1 MNEFEKAKELIDHN
15 RLLVVL
21 SVAWI
26 IVSNLLYFSQV
37 GELSCID
44 IRTFAGS
51 STPDWI
57 ILWNKLTLGYVSL
70 YETIHEPYQPRAI
83 ICSQAGFG
91 FWGYFSFV
99 LLPIFA
105 IILLTIAVRWVRR
118 A

>member
-1 MNEFEKAKELIDHN
+1 MNELEKAKELIDKN

-37 GELSCID
+37 GESSCIN
-44 IRTFAGS
+44 IMTLAS

-83 ICSQAGFG
+83 ICSQASFG
-91 FWGYFSFV
+91 YAGYFSFV
-99 LLPIFA
+99 LLPIFT
-105 IILLTIAVRWVRR
+105 IILLMIAIRWVRR